1 MREHGEIE
9 ELLALEAIGGLEPA
23 DGERLAEL
31 RAEHGPDCAE
41 CAALE
46 AGFRH
51 TAAGLGAALAPAR
64 LSDDLEE
71 RTVAAALTE
80 ARSEPSPRPGRARA
94 WLAVAAAI
102 VLLAVGAIG
111 GYLAAPRSSVAAF
124 IQQPGVILVPFEQS
138 TGAAG
143 TMTLAIGPDGTDAY
157 VIGTGL
163 PTPPDGQVYE
173 LWTIAGDTPTAVGCV
188 VPSDGHLAQK
198 VDGAFSTADV
208 AAVTVE
214 SAACPSAPTTDPVQV
229 ATLQSA

>member
-46 AGFRH
+46 AGFRE

-71 RTVAAALTE
+71 RTVAAALAEPRT
-80 ARSEPSPRPGRARA
+80 EPSARRGRSMA

-102 VLLAVGAIG
+102 VLLAVGAAV
-111 GYLAAPRSSVAAF
+111 GYLAAPESSVAAF
-124 IQQPGVILVPFEQS
+124 IQQPGVTLVPFE
-138 TGAAG
+138 GATG
-143 TMTLAIGPDGTDAY
+143 TMTLAIGPDGTEAY
-157 VIGTGL
+157 MIGTGL
-163 PTPPDGQVYE
+163 PDPPDGQVYE
-173 LWTIAGDTPTAVGCV
+173 LWTIAGDTPTSVGCV
-188 VPSDGHLAQK
+188 VPTDGHVAQK
-198 VDGAFSTADV
+198 MEGAFSTADV
-208 AAVTVE
+208 AAITVE

-229 ATLQSA
+229 ATLQ

>member
-9 ELLALEAIGGLEPA
+9 ELLALEAIGGLEPV
-23 DGERLAEL
+23 DVERLAEL
-31 RAEHGPDCAE
+31 RAEHGPECAE

-46 AGFRH
+46 AGFRDA
-51 TAAGLGAALAPAR
+51 AAGLGAALPPAT

-71 RTVAAALTE
+71 RTVAAALAE
-80 ARSEPSPRPGRARA
+80 PRSEPTPRRGRSMV

-124 IQQPGVILVPFEQS
+124 IQQPGVTLVPFEQA

-173 LWTIAGDTPTAVGCV
+173 VWTIAGDTPTSLGCV
-188 VPSDGHLAQK
+188 VPSDGHIAQQ
-198 VDGAFSTADV
+198 VEGAFSTADV

-214 SAACPSAPTTDPVQV
+214 SEACPSAPTTDPVQV
-229 ATLQSA
+229 AALR

>member
-41 CAALE
+41 CVALE
-46 AGFRH
+46 AGFRDA
-51 TAAGLGAALAPAR
+51 AAGLGAALAPAR

-71 RTVAAALTE
+71 RTVAAALAE
-80 ARSEPSPRPGRARA
+80 
-94 WLAVAAAI
+94 WLAAAAAI

-124 IQQPGVILVPFEQS
+124 IQQPGVTLVPFEQS
-138 TGAAG
+138 AGAAG

-163 PTPPDGQVYE
+163 PTPPEGQVYE
-173 LWTIAGDTPTAVGCV
+173 MWTIAGDTPTSLGCV
-188 VPSDGHLAQK
+188 VPSDGHLAQQ
-198 VDGAFSTADV
+198 VEGAFSTADV

-214 SAACPSAPTTDPVQV
+214 SASCPSAPTTDPVQI
-229 ATLQSA
+229 ATLQSV

>member
-46 AGFRH
+46 AEFRD

-71 RTVAAALTE
+71 RTVAAALAE
-80 ARSEPSPRPGRARA
+80 PRSEPTPRRGRSMA

-124 IQQPGVILVPFEQS
+124 IQQPGVTLVPFEQS

-173 LWTIAGDTPTAVGCV
+173 LWTIAGDTP
-188 VPSDGHLAQK
+188 
-198 VDGAFSTADV
+198 DV
-208 AAVTVE
+208 ARLRRARATGTSPR
-214 SAACPSAPTTDPVQV
+214 SAGRVLDGRRRGRDRRERGVSLGADHRPGAGRHALS
-229 ATLQSA
+229 

>member
-46 AGFRH
+46 AGFRD

-64 LSDDLEE
+64 LSDDLED
-71 RTVAAALTE
+71 RTVSAALAE
-80 ARSEPSPRPGRARA
+80 LRADQSPRRGSSKA

-102 VLLAVGAIG
+102 LLLAVGAAA
-111 GYLAAPRSSVAAF
+111 GYLAAPKSSVAAF
-124 IQQPGVILVPFEQS
+124 IEQPGVTLVPFEQS
-138 TGAAG
+138 TGGAG

-173 LWTIAGDTPTAVGCV
+173 VWTIAGDTPTAVGCV
-188 VPSDGHLAQK
+188 VPRDGHLAQK
-198 VDGAFSTADV
+198 VEGAFSTADV
-208 AAVTVE
+208 AAVTLE
-214 SAACPSAPTTDPVQV
+214 SAACPSAPTTEPVQV
-229 ATLQSA
+229 AMLQ